1 MAKYTKTKIAC
12 YTGYFVQAIIVGF
25 LPLLFVSFN
34 RDYGISFEKLGALA
48 VFIFVVQ
55 LGVDLLSVKFLKYIG
70 YRGGALL
77 AHVTASAGFIMLA
90 FLPEIMA
97 DKYLAVVLSSI
108 VFSVGG
114 GLVEVIISPIIEYLP
129 VREENKAAQMSLLHS
144 FFCWGTVITIFL
156 TTVLLGVLGRENWRY
171 ISLLWAAVSAV
182 NIILFSFVPIVE
194 PSEREQQ
201 KAQKEI
207 LRSPVF
213 YAIMLLMLSAGAAE
227 ISVSQWASTFAETGL
242 RLSKTTGDLLGPG
255 IFAVLMGAGRL
266 LFGIYGTRLKIERVM
281 LLSGLLCFTS
291 YILIFLNINAVVS
304 LAACALCG
312 LSVSI
317 MWPGALSL
325 GAKKF
330 PLGGTL
336 LFGAAAA
343 FGDTGCSVGPY
354 LMGVMTE
361 RGSMPLGFLVC
372 SIFPLLII
380 ALSLYFAR
388 IKK

>member
-12 YTGYFVQAIIVGF
+12 YIGYFVQAIIVAF
-25 LPLLFVSFN
+25 LPLLFVTFN
-34 RDYGISFEKLGALA
+34 TNYGISFERLGALA
-48 VFIFVVQ
+48 VIIFVVQ

-70 YRGGALL
+70 YRGGAVL
-77 AHVTASAGFIMLA
+77 AHVTAAAGFAMLA

-129 VREENKAAQMSLLHS
+129 VKEENKAAQMSLLHS
-144 FFCWGTVITIFL
+144 FFCWGTVITVVL
-156 TTVLLGVLGRENWRY
+156 TTALLSVLGRENWRY

-182 NIILFSFVPIVE
+182 NIFLFAFVPIVE
-194 PSEREQQ
+194 PSVLEQQ
-201 KAQKEI
+201 KAGRDI

-213 YAIMLLMLSAGAAE
+213 YAVMLLMFSAGAAE
-227 ISVSQWASTFAETGL
+227 ISVSQWASTLAETGL
-242 RLSKTTGDLLGPG
+242 HLSKTAGDLLGPG
-255 IFAVLMGAGRL
+255 IFAVLMGIGRL
-266 LFGIYGTRLKIERVM
+266 LFGIYGSRLKIERVI
-281 LLSGLLCFTS
+281 LLSGILCFIS
-291 YILIFLNINAVVS
+291 YMLLFLNINAAVS
-304 LAACALCG
+304 LIACALCG
-312 LSVSI
+312 LSVSV
-317 MWPGALSL
+317 MWPGTLSI

-380 ALSLYFAR
+380 TVSLYFAR